1 MLWLRSYFHQSIK
14 KDLKSF
20 DNIRIIVTEQG
31 DDYTTGFLIILF
43 QNHYKLIAINL
54 SKQQKLYADPNAIQ
68 QINFRG
74 NLNRVED
81 STMFLIIKEAKETGL
96 HFSRGAIKVLG
107 FLFRFNV
114 I

>member
-1 MLWLRSYFHQSIK
+1 MPLINSKISSQLKWSRNYK
-14 KDLKSF
+14 K
-20 DNIRIIVTEQG
+20 
-31 DDYTTGFLIILF
+31 
-43 QNHYKLIAINL
+43 
-54 SKQQKLYADPNAIQ
+54 KLYADPNAIQ

-81 STMFLIIKEAKETGL
+81 STMFFIIKEAKGTGL